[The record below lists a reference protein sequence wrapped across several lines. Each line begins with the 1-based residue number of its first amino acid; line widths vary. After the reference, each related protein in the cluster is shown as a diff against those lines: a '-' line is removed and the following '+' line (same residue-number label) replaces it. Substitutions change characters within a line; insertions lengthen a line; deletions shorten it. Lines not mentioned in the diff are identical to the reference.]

1 MSLWRRIF
9 GGKPDHGDGGV
20 DERIKEAEQR
30 LADLA
35 ARADRVVPE
44 LERRDQRNCWAES
57 VHLMLWE
64 ARRT

>member
-9 GGKPDHGDGGV
+9 GGKPDHDDDGI
-20 DERIKEAEQR
+20 DERLKEAEQR

-44 LERRDQRNCWAES
+44 LERRDRRNCWAES
-57 VHLMLWE
+57 IDLMLRE